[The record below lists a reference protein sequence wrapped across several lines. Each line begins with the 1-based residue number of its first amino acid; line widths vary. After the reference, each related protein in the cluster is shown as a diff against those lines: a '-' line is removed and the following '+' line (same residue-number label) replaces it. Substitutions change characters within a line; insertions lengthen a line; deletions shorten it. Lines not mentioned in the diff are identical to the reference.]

1 MAISDEELAGRHK
14 ISVDQVRLLRQTR
27 GATNET
33 LSGLSAPALQRAIR
47 RLNYPDLPRLRH
59 VHQLAQARDDR
70 GRIAPDAVDHAV
82 HERARMVARSAA
94 PTRSGRAL
102 RVVVAGVPVADAP
115 VLATRGGP
123 APAAGIALPK
133 WEWLGPGNVGGR
145 TRGLVVHPKDP
156 QRLWAGSAGG
166 GIWHSADGGASWAPV
181 DDFMANLAV
190 CCLAID
196 RKKPNVL
203 YAGTGEGFFNADAL
217 RGAGV
222 FRTTDGSTWK
232 QLPATATADFNA
244 VNRIAVSPS
253 GTVVIAATPTGL
265 WRSSDAAR
273 AKWTKVL
280 AGQIADVKFHPTLS
294 TRAVAGSLDQGQAWF
309 TSDGGKTWKPAAHA
323 TPWTG
328 RVELAYARKNPAV
341 VYASVQ
347 MSGGEVWRSSD
358 GGKTY
363 AKRATRNADG
373 QDADYLGDQGWY
385 GNVVWAGDPTDENLV
400 ILGGVDLWRST
411 DGGDTLHEIS
421 TWWDDRSAHAD
432 HHAICPDP
440 GYNGTTNRRLYFGND
455 GGVHRA
461 DDLAQLGSEA
471 QPPYVRGWA
480 ELNNRYG
487 VTQFYAGAGHAGSG
501 KIVGG
506 AQDNGTLCFDPAVG
520 SEGWRTIFGG
530 DGGWCAADPT
540 DPKVFYGEYVY
551 LNIHRNTDGGRTSDT
566 AGDRYISG
574 QFWNPAAGEW
584 AWKPLPF
591 RIPDAMNQNALFIA
605 PFVLDPGNPN
615 RLLGG
620 GLSLWETTNAK
631 APNTLNAG
639 PRWRSVKLSVG
650 APISAIAIGPQD
662 PAHVWVGHDNGM
674 LFRSANAT
682 AATPAWQRADHQGP
696 KPLTAARFCTRI
708 TIDPADPLTVY
719 VCFGGFVADNVWVT
733 RDGGA
738 RWAAL
743 ANGLPS
749 APVKGFAV
757 HPRRTAFLY
766 AGTEVGLF
774 VSEDRGANWVA
785 GNQGPANVAVDDL
798 FWMGETLVCATHG
811 RGMYRIDLR
820 HV

>member
-1 MAISDEELAGRHK
+1 MSISDEALAEQHK

-33 LSGLSAPALQRAIR
+33 LQGLSAPALRRAIR

-59 VHQLAQARDDR
+59 SHELAQARDDR
-70 GRIAPDAVDHAV
+70 GRVAPNALDHAV
-82 HERARMVARSAA
+82 HERARLSAQASA
-94 PTRSGRAL
+94 PTRSGKAL
-102 RVVVAGVPVADAP
+102 RVVVAGVPVAAP
-115 VLATRGGP
+115 PVARTRGP

-156 QRLWAGSAGG
+156 KKLWAGSAGG

-190 CCLAID
+190 SCLAID
-196 RKKPNVL
+196 RKKANTL

-217 RGAGV
+217 RGAGI
-222 FRTTDGSTWK
+222 FRTTDGTSWK

-253 GTVVIAATPTGL
+253 GTVVLAATNSGL

-273 AKWTKVL
+273 TKWTRVL
-280 AGQIADVKFHPTLS
+280 EGHVADVKFHPTLS
-294 TRAVAGSLDQGQAWF
+294 TRAVAGSLDQGQAWV
-309 TSDGGKTWKPAAHA
+309 SADGGRTWKAATHA
-323 TPWTG
+323 SPWTG
-328 RVELAYARKNPAV
+328 RVELAYARKDPKV

-347 MSGGEVWRSSD
+347 MSSGEVWRSAD
-358 GGKTY
+358 GGRSY
-363 AKRATRNADG
+363 VKRASLNADG
-373 QDADYLGDQGWY
+373 QEADYLGDQGWY
-385 GNVVWAGDPTDENLV
+385 GNVVWAGDPTDADLV
-400 ILGGVDLWRST
+400 IVGGVDLWRST

-432 HHAICPDP
+432 HHVICPDP
-440 GYNGTTNRRLYFGND
+440 RYDGKTNRTVYFGND
-455 GGVHRA
+455 GGVHKA
-461 DDLAQLGSEA
+461 LDLAQLGTEA
-471 QPPYVRGWA
+471 QPPYVHGWG
-480 ELNNRYG
+480 ELNNQYG

-501 KIVGG
+501 RIVGG
-506 AQDNGTLCFDPAVG
+506 AQDNGTLYFDPAIG

-551 LNIHRNTDGGRTSDT
+551 LNIHRNTDGGTSSDVN
-566 AGDRYISG
+566 GDRYISG
-574 QFWNPAAGEW
+574 QFWNPAANEW

-605 PFVLDPGNPN
+605 PFVLDPANPN
-615 RLLGG
+615 RILAG

-631 APNTLNAG
+631 APNTLSAG
-639 PRWRSVKLSVG
+639 PRWRSVKPGVG
-650 APISAIAIGPQD
+650 AAISAIAIGPHD
-662 PAHVWVGHDNGM
+662 PATVWVGHDNGM
-674 LFRSANAT
+674 VFRSANAT
-682 AATPAWQRADHQGP
+682 AASPAWQRADHQGP
-696 KPLTAARFCTRI
+696 RPLTAGRFCTRLV
-708 TIDPADPLTVY
+708 IDPTDALTVY
-719 VCFGGFVADNVWVT
+719 ATFGGFVADNVWVT

-738 RWAAL
+738 RWARISS
-743 ANGLPS
+743 GLPA

-757 HPRRTAFLY
+757 HPRRTAFVY

-774 VSEDRGANWVA
+774 VSEDRGATWVV

-811 RGMYRIDLR
+811 RGMYRIDLSG
-820 HV
+820 V